1 MDRYSSYLFIC
12 TGPTAKE
19 YHMTALSPLYPKVM
33 QDDTS
38 LIEDMSDTDIKT
50 QLLMSDLFTFTFSVS
65 NVITDVF
72 RDQD

>member
-19 YHMTALSPLYPKVM
+19 YHMTAFKPIIPKIM

-65 NVITDVF
+65 TVITDVF